1 MAFHTLTD
9 SDELIREDPNVL
21 EQQIIDYIISREGV
35 ARATKSLRLVAIG
48 NFSIND
54 VALNIQR
61 RVIDRPY
68 TLEEVSRMLAVSDE
82 RMRVIVLFLASTGMR
97 IGGLAGLKI
106 SSLEKIEEH
115 GLYRLNVYAGS
126 S

>member
-1 MAFHTLTD
+1 
-9 SDELIREDPNVL
+9 
-21 EQQIIDYIISREGV
+21 
-35 ARATKSLRLVAIG
+35 
-48 NFSIND
+48 
-54 VALNIQR
+54 
-61 RVIDRPY
+61 
-68 TLEEVSRMLAVSDE
+68 MLAVSDE